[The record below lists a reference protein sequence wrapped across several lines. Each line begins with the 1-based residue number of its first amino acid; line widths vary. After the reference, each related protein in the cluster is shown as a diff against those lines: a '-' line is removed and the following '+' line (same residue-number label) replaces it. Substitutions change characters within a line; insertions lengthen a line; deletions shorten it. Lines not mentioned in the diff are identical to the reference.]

1 MRSYFAVVTRL
12 RCHRDVARAP
22 EGSSEARGCDGD
34 GDGDSDVD
42 CDVGGLRRR
51 RRRRAVLAPCV
62 VVSWLHA
69 NEA

>member
-22 EGSSEARGCDGD
+22 RAAEPRGC
-34 GDGDSDVD
+34 DGDSDVD

-51 RRRRAVLAPCV
+51 RQLRRRRRGVFAPCV